1 MKHWDFSQNICKILQ
16 PQSEGCGMKKK
27 TNVWLM
33 RWLKDTRHPQKL
45 NADLRDTA
53 HFFVFQN
60 VELLVPWGLYAILNS
75 ILNILKFQT

>member
-1 MKHWDFSQNICKILQ
+1 MKHWDFAQNFCKILQ

-45 NADLRDTA
+45 SADLRDMA
-53 HFFVFQN
+53 HFYFFQN
-60 VELLVPWGLYAILNS
+60 VELMVPRGLYATLNS
-75 ILNILKFQT
+75 ILNIFKL